1 MPFINIRVLKDTL
14 SKEKKSEMI
23 KRVSE
28 TVSEIEASPHP
39 NDHLLGYTWC
49 VIEEVDFDNWGIGG
63 NVVTPEVLAA
73 VVEGKA

>member
-1 MPFINIRVLKDTL
+1 MPFINIRVLKGTL

-49 VIEEVDFDNWGIGG
+49 VIEEIEFDNWGIGG
-63 NVVTPEVLAA
+63 AAVTPEILDA
-73 VVEGKA
+73 VVQGKA